1 MRKLNW
7 LLLGF
12 FITLFAGCSTN
23 QTAAVSSSPTPADP
37 PGVTIIP
44 PDSPKLKQIRVEPL
58 QLTNMP
64 TGEVTAPGK
73 VEADPNRISRVP
85 LPVPG
90 RIVKVMTKLGDSI
103 TEGQPILMIE
113 SPEANEAA
121 ANYAQSQVLI
131 NQAQATLAQA
141 QAGLAK
147 AIADYDRSAD
157 LIEHDAIAQKEVIN
171 SESVYKQSKAAVDQA
186 TAAVEQAKVARGQ
199 ALKRLTILGLKPG
212 VSKPLVTVRAPL
224 AGKVLEISVVAG
236 EYRNDTTAPVMT
248 IADLRRVL
256 VTSDVPENS
265 IRLVK
270 ASEQVDIAFDAY
282 PDEEFRGRVA
292 RIADTLD
299 PKTRTLKVMIELDN
313 RRGRFKPEMFGR
325 IRHLEA
331 MREVPA
337 LPVGAII
344 QGDGRNVIYVEQSI
358 GRYEMREVVIGNRV
372 GDKVAI
378 VSGVKPGERVVV
390 DGVMLLKS

>member
-1 MRKLNW
+1 MRKFHW
-7 LLLGF
+7 LLLGL
-12 FITLFAGCSTN
+12 FITLHAGCSTN
-23 QTAAVSSSPTPADP
+23 QTAAIAPSPTPVVP

-58 QLTNMP
+58 QLANMP
-64 TGEVTAPGK
+64 SGEVTAPGK
-73 VEADPNRISRVP
+73 VEADSNRISRVP

-90 RIVKVMTKLGDSI
+90 RIVKVMAKLGDSI
-103 TEGQPILMIE
+103 TEDQPILMIE

-121 ANYAQSQVLI
+121 ANFAQSLVLI
-131 NQAQATLAQA
+131 NQAGAALAQA

-147 AIADYDRSAD
+147 AKADFDRSSD
-157 LIEHDAIAQKEVIN
+157 LIEHDAIAQKEVVN

-186 TAAVEQAKVARGQ
+186 AADVEQAKVAREG
-199 ALKRLTILGLKPG
+199 ALKRLTILDLKPG
-212 VSKPLVTVRAPL
+212 VTKPLVTVRAPL
-224 AGKVLEISVVAG
+224 AGKVLDISVVAG
-236 EYRNDTTAPVMT
+236 EYRNDTSAPVMT
-248 IADLRRVL
+248 IADLRSVW
-256 VTSDVPENS
+256 VTSDVPESS

-270 ASEQVDIAFDAY
+270 SGEQVDIAFDAY
-282 PDEEFRGRVA
+282 PGEEFRGRVA

-299 PKTRTLKVMIELDN
+299 PKTRTIKVMIELDN
-313 RRGRFKPEMFGR
+313 SHGRFKPEMFGR

-337 LPVGAII
+337 LPIGAII

-358 GRYEMREVVIGNRV
+358 GRFEMREVIIGNRV
-372 GDKVAI
+372 GDIVAI
-378 VSGVKPGERVVV
+378 VSGVKPGECVVV